1 MRRDLL
7 VPVVLLDEHGGE
19 GLALVLLVR
28 DETGQEL
35 GLLLAL
41 GGQDGVD
48 GAVVVEVAVK
58 D

>member
-1 MRRDLL
+1 MGRDLL